1 MGDMAAFIAN
11 FRVILNNAAMHLKS
25 IPGSGSSDILKNIIH
40 DVRDQVIVFWY
51 ELRDVQATHMLIVA
65 IGDFQGELQK
75 IIQRHKAKHALVGVL
90 LQIDAALTKGLANL
104 QRHSNDLEEMSPIIA
119 QYLIQLG
126 TLIEAYQGES
136 EMQIY
141 DIGHMLA
148 AAGHSLSGGHAAPVY
163 TGMEWHAIGRLA
175 TLLDKLQTMPRTNDA
190 MRLATS

>member
-25 IPGSGSSDILKNIIH
+25 IPGSESSDILKDIIH

-65 IGDFQGELQK
+65 IGDFQGELKK
-75 IIQRHKAKHALVGVL
+75 IIQRHERAKHALVGVL
-90 LQIDAALTKGLANL
+90 RQIDAALTQGLAEL

-119 QYLIQLG
+119 EYLIQLG
-126 TLIEAYQGES
+126 TLIESYQGES
-136 EMQIY
+136 AMQIY
-141 DIGHMLA
+141 AIGYMLA
-148 AAGHSLSGGHAAPVY
+148 AAGHSLSGGHATGLYA
-163 TGMEWHAIGRLA
+163 GMEWHAIGRLA
-175 TLLDKLQTMPRTNDA
+175 DLLIQTMPRTNDA